1 MGSLILE
8 IGTGRVNRLDLA
20 KPAGTLVNEADETA
34 LLTPALKL
42 LGLVPMAYIR
52 SATRRRPRV
61 AILFPRLQPS
71 SRHIAPG
78 QPRDSTEDCAMHS
91 TYAVVFR
98 RTAAALM
105 TVWLGACQT
114 PESPT
119 PNPEKDRLRTL
130 GHTYFRQARY
140 RDALAAYQQAVALD
154 SLSAEAHCHLA
165 TAYMKLGRRDSAE
178 TAYLAAIRL
187 DSSLVLAYHNLAVAY
202 GEMKRHREAVAL
214 LEEAVRIDP
223 GTAPSY
229 RLLAGLHQEQGA
241 YDRDEILSYRGAV
254 IGSLGG
260 IAVMTL
266 WLWIMGT
273 PLWVSFFF
281 IVLAM
286 MIFIGITRI
295 IAEAGLATLR
305 TPVNAPDFVVMGL
318 GSSLVG
324 PTGVFN
330 MSMAY
335 IWADEVRSFAMATCT
350 NALKLIEDMDAR
362 SRRLVF
368 IALILALLVGT
379 LGSFWMIFHVAYRYG
394 GVNLDYWFFK
404 MGPAVAYDNAV
415 RNLEPAG
422 IYWPGIGFLFGG
434 GGIMA
439 LLYWARHRL
448 PWWPLH
454 PIGFPVA
461 AVDLMPHIITSVFV
475 AWLIKVII
483 VRCGG
488 VNFYQRTQGFFLGMI
503 AGQMLTLGLW
513 LIIDYFTGRT
523 GNFLFSW

>member
-1 MGSLILE
+1 
-8 IGTGRVNRLDLA
+8 
-20 KPAGTLVNEADETA
+20 
-34 LLTPALKL
+34 
-42 LGLVPMAYIR
+42 
-52 SATRRRPRV
+52 
-61 AILFPRLQPS
+61 
-71 SRHIAPG
+71 
-78 QPRDSTEDCAMHS
+78 
-91 TYAVVFR
+91 
-98 RTAAALM
+98 
-105 TVWLGACQT
+105 
-114 PESPT
+114 
-119 PNPEKDRLRTL
+119 
-130 GHTYFRQARY
+130 
-140 RDALAAYQQAVALD
+140 
-154 SLSAEAHCHLA
+154 
-165 TAYMKLGRRDSAE
+165 
-178 TAYLAAIRL
+178 
-187 DSSLVLAYHNLAVAY
+187 
-202 GEMKRHREAVAL
+202 
-214 LEEAVRIDP
+214 
-223 GTAPSY
+223 
-229 RLLAGLHQEQGA
+229 
-241 YDRDEILSYRGAV
+241 
-254 IGSLGG
+254 
-260 IAVMTL
+260 
-266 WLWIMGT
+266 
-273 PLWVSFFF
+273 
-281 IVLAM
+281 
-286 MIFIGITRI
+286 
-295 IAEAGLATLR
+295 
-305 TPVNAPDFVVMGL
+305 
-318 GSSLVG
+318 
-324 PTGVFN
+324 

-368 IALILALLVGT
+368 LALILALLIGT

-415 RNLEPAG
+415 RNLQPAG

-475 AWLIKVII
+475 AWFIKVII